1 MATIIDELVLRFS
14 LDPKGFDQGQR
25 QTLAKLDQ
33 LERRANRAGGQVEKT
48 GAGVVGFFRQI
59 EQPVASLRLHM
70 ERLAT
75 ATRAPQ
81 RQFGELASQARR
93 TGTSVASGALEG
105 AAGLRVLGAAGLGV
119 FAVFKGLDK
128 LMQAADKN
136 ARGIFGTSLG
146 AASAGMNIGQFSA
159 ASRALFSKQAVPEAD
174 TQSFLSSFAQAKE
187 QALQGNYGPAVALN
201 QALAIAGVQADV
213 FSSTPQ
219 QALVAAAR
227 RFHNVSEA
235 TAIASGE
242 NIGMTPAL
250 ALGVRREGGGLS
262 ATIAAERRRLT
273 KEQSDAARRLITAE
287 NDLSTSFTNLKNKVY
302 DELTPTLILFNG
314 WLKRVIDDIVAGQG
328 DPHVIGPEGETD
340 QSGAV
345 PGSWWDRTMPRWLG
359 GRRDLYK
366 NGVVPPSGADTSPQG
381 NDANPSTV
389 GRIRAAIAAAGGN
402 EMAQAGLLSNFY
414 PESIGLNPG
423 AVNPNS
429 GATGLAQWLGPR
441 KAALYAYA
449 AAHNLDPKS
458 IDAQAGFLEQELRGP
473 YAGVLRQMNA
483 AQNPSSAA
491 LIGLTGY
498 EGVNEGNSVTA
509 GAAWPTMVRTHT
521 RLAQSF
527 YNNNRSARG
536 GDTDN
541 SVEVNG
547 GIHVHTQATTAT
559 GIAAAGLMAAKSA
572 ALVSQANTGLE

>member
-25 QTLAKLDQ
+25 QTLNKLDQ
-33 LERRANRAGGQVEKT
+33 LERRANRVGGQVEKS

-59 EQPVASLRLHM
+59 EQPIASLRLHM

-174 TQSFLSSFAQAKE
+174 TQSFLSNFAQAKE

-227 RFHNVSEA
+227 RFQSVSEA
-235 TAIASGE
+235 TAVASGQ

-262 ATIAAERRRLT
+262 ATIAAEQRRLT
-273 KEQSDAARRLITAE
+273 KEQSDAARRFITAE

-302 DELTPTLILFNG
+302 DELTPTLISFDG
-314 WLKRVIDDIVAGQG
+314 WLKRIIDSFSAIV
-328 DPHVIGPEGETD
+328 DPSASHQQKMDAYGGI
-340 QSGAV
+340 
-345 PGSWWDRTMPRWLG
+345 PGTIEWFRRRLPTWLG
-359 GRRDLYK
+359 GRKPNAETDGGAPSD
-366 NGVVPPSGADTSPQG
+366 GVAPQS
-381 NDANPSTV
+381 NNANPSTV

-429 GATGLAQWLGPR
+429 GAIGLAQWLGPR

-458 IDAQAGFLEQELRGP
+458 IDAQVGFLEQELRGP

-536 GDTDN
+536 DTNNNVD
-541 SVEVNG
+541 VG

-559 GIAAAGLMAAKSA
+559 GIAAAGLMAAKNA